1 MLLELSN
8 DESRVLK
15 ETLDTALATLREER
29 ARAEARELQEA
40 LGRRYAFI
48 QSLQRRLEPLVDSEE
63 VYA

>member
-15 ETLDTALATLREER
+15 ETLDAALAALQEES
-29 ARAEARELQEA
+29 AQAEAPELRDA
-40 LGRRYAFI
+40 LGRRYALI
-48 QSLQRRLEPLVDSEE
+48 QTLQRRLEPLVDSEE

>member
-15 ETLDTALATLREER
+15 ETLDAALGTLREER
-29 ARAEARELQEA
+29 TRTEARELQDA
-40 LGRRYAFI
+40 LGRRYALL

-63 VYA
+63 IYA

>member
-15 ETLDTALATLREER
+15 ETLDAVLGALQEER
-29 ARAEARELQEA
+29 TRTEARERQDA
-40 LGRRYAFI
+40 LGRRHALL

-63 VYA
+63 IYA